1 MRTLFRMTSFNIN
14 LELFEKYQATKECI
28 RCKENTL
35 KTLKINTG
43 KHELVDTADVY
54 KDGHWQGIRC
64 TCWQGV
70 FSLREPTHKDIQYLA
85 KKLLV

>member
-1 MRTLFRMTSFNIN
+1 MRTLLRMTSFNIN

-43 KHELVDTADVY
+43 KHELIDSADAD
-54 KDGHWQGIRC
+54 KEGDWQEIRC
-64 TCWQGV
+64 T
-70 FSLREPTHKDIQYLA
+70 L
-85 KKLLV
+85 